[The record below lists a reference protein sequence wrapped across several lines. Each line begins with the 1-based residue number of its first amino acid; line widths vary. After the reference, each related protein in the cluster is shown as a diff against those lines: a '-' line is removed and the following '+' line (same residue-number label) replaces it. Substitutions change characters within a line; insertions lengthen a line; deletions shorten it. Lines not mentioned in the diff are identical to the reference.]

1 MTIRKFLQPN
11 KFALEQS
18 FLFVG
23 DIMCMKANCNY
34 CKKTSWIGCGSH
46 VPSVMDKVP
55 KDQWC
60 TCKGGDTY
68 PPKAGTGEF

>member
-1 MTIRKFLQPN
+1 
-11 KFALEQS
+11 
-18 FLFVG
+18 
-23 DIMCMKANCNY
+23 MCMKANCNY